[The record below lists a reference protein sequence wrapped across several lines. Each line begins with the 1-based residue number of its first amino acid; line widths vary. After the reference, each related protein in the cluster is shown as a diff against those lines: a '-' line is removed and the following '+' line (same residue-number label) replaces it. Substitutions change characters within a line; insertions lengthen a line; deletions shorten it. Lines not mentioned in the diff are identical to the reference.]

1 MKTILENIATD
12 KELQKEIKK
21 LSFFND
27 EQFYENA
34 IRYIKAIRENRVIC
48 SIGRVSK
55 SGMSRT
61 IKFME
66 CQMGEKRANWYN
78 FHVLFLALGYKE
90 ARSDRDYFTISGC
103 GMDMIFHTNYS
114 IIHRL
119 GHLGFLSEDEVR
131 DLAQNTPPVI

>member
-1 MKTILENIATD
+1 MKTTILENIAKD
-12 KELQKEIKK
+12 KEIKK
-21 LSFFND
+21 MNFFSD
-27 EQFYENA
+27 EQFYNDA
-34 IRYIKAIRENRVIC
+34 IRYIKAIKESRVIC
-48 SIGRVSK
+48 SIGSVSR

-61 IKFME
+61 IKFIE
-66 CQMGEKRANWYN
+66 CDMSEKRAHWYN
-78 FHVLFLALGYKE
+78 FHTLFLALGYKE

-119 GHLGFLSEDEVR
+119 GRLGFLSEDEVR